1 MEIFDFLNGYPQV
14 ETTPEVLLLPIFW
27 GNFSQVLLFELG
39 ELSELCSESEQLQFF
54 GAVTQYQVC
63 K

>member
-27 GNFSQVLLFELG
+27 GNFSQVLLFEFG
-39 ELSELCSESEQLQFF
+39 ELSELASEQLQFF
-54 GAVTQYQVC
+54 GAGIS
-63 K
+63 KLSPAA